1 MLIYNII
8 FVFKIKYFL
17 FQQDLSY
24 GKIDPFTQHQMIRN
38 MIHYDYDRNMISY
51 SKNELNIFFTQIK
64 KANQV
69 RFWIT
74 KYYADKISMY
84 LICHQFHNIQ
94 KVFICNCDCSIDDIS
109 VSNQKLQEFEKHC
122 IEGNLIE
129 LSNKGNQLLLENSE
143 LRIQGIHNIISVDE
157 NYYDPLL
164 QYLLAQGCKDCYD
177 IEDEFL
183 KYCGKN

>member
-1 MLIYNII
+1 MLEI
-8 FVFKIKYFL
+8 VFDANLYAYLQHYFRFQNKILL

-24 GKIDPFTQHQMIRN
+24 GKIDPFTQNQMIRN

-74 KYYADKISMY
+74 EYYADKISMY

-94 KVFICNCDCSIDDIS
+94 KSI
-109 VSNQKLQEFEKHC
+109 
-122 IEGNLIE
+122 
-129 LSNKGNQLLLENSE
+129 
-143 LRIQGIHNIISVDE
+143 
-157 NYYDPLL
+157 
-164 QYLLAQGCKDCYD
+164 YL
-177 IEDEFL
+177 
-183 KYCGKN
+183 